1 MARRS
6 SRKSSSLRFLSLSA
20 VAGMADSEVAA
31 LPFSPFRVLMTGL
44 GGIQPT
50 RGTSAPH
57 FRALETYEDKP
68 QMCPLRQATGM
79 SATSA
84 DIQSA
89 RPASNPSST
98 RTGSLYDMDYATMH
112 WPWNTSTVRT
122 WGGGGWFLNIPWF
135 GREFGRIAC
144 GQLASQAGRDGAS
157 RHHMGYCTKALASSS
172 SYLSY
177 HSTRPRYLLS
187 PINATPSVG
196 YSAHHPVPTFQSL
209 YDRLTLSL
217 QELEAIDLSP
227 HPDAVMRNQIA
238 HCNGEALH
246 LSLIEQIR
254 VLERRLETAC
264 LHLTA
269 ERDAHKETS
278 DALAAATAANS
289 AQYAEAVETV
299 RVMRVNSPYLERAL
313 ADARAYSSKLE
324 ERLKKAAYVPHPFSS
339 RQMALTT
346 ADIPPPK
353 SKRDTSACDESRSN
367 CQWSV

>member
-122 WGGGGWFLNIPWF
+122 WGGGGWFSTSLGLDVSSGGSHVANWPL
-135 GREFGRIAC
+135 RQVVMA
-144 GQLASQAGRDGAS
+144 LAD
-157 RHHMGYCTKALASSS
+157 TIWASSS